1 MNKKEKIEDIFRNDP
16 FSLLETE
23 KASTTG
29 SGTEDQRLIESFGS
43 ISNFYEEHGRE
54 PLSKHFAEFRL
65 HARLKALRNDPKK
78 IKLLLPYDF
87 HNLLQADVNKSY
99 SVDEI
104 VKDDPLGILDDNKE
118 SEDIFQLKHVTKS
131 NRIRPD
137 YISHR
142 KVCPDFD
149 EYESMFNCLHEELK
163 KGNRKLVEFNEKDVE
178 VGRFYVLNGVVLYL
192 ANADTVVKS
201 ESFNSGNRKR
211 LDGRTR
217 CIFDNGTESEM
228 LLRSLNKALQLD
240 GFGISELLDLNNP
253 KTTIEGDDRQNGF
266 IYILR
271 SKSRDPQISK
281 KSDLYK
287 IGYSTGDVTQRIKNA
302 PHEPTYL
309 MSNVEIVSMFRCYN
323 LSTGK
328 LESTIH
334 GFFNEVR
341 CEIQVTDNEG
351 KVCNPREWFVAP
363 IEVIEEAVTL
373 IVNNKIHSYRYS
385 PNTRKIILKEL

>member
-1 MNKKEKIEDIFRNDP
+1 KMTDDEASYLWPKINNFVRSTGRDPNLDSIDPTERRLAEAIIYLKQRKRSDQLPMNKKEKIEDIFRNDP

-29 SGTEDQRLIESFGS
+29 SRTEDQRLIESFGS

-149 EYESMFNCLHEELK
+149 EYESMFNCLHEE
-163 KGNRKLVEFNEKDVE
+163 
-178 VGRFYVLNGVVLYL
+178 
-192 ANADTVVKS
+192 
-201 ESFNSGNRKR
+201 
-211 LDGRTR
+211 
-217 CIFDNGTESEM
+217 
-228 LLRSLNKALQLD
+228 
-240 GFGISELLDLNNP
+240 
-253 KTTIEGDDRQNGF
+253 
-266 IYILR
+266 
-271 SKSRDPQISK
+271 
-281 KSDLYK
+281 
-287 IGYSTGDVTQRIKNA
+287 
-302 PHEPTYL
+302 
-309 MSNVEIVSMFRCYN
+309 
-323 LSTGK
+323 
-328 LESTIH
+328 
-334 GFFNEVR
+334 
-341 CEIQVTDNEG
+341 
-351 KVCNPREWFVAP
+351 
-363 IEVIEEAVTL
+363 
-373 IVNNKIHSYRYS
+373 
-385 PNTRKIILKEL
+385 